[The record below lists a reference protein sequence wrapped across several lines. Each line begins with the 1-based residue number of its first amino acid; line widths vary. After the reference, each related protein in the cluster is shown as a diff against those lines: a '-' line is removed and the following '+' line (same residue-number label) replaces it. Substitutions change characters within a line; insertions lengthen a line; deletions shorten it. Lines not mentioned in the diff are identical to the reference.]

1 MSAGARATEERTI
14 LAVHPGAELFGS
26 DRMFLESVIGL
37 AGRVPVLVA
46 LPEEGPL
53 ADRIR
58 AAGVT
63 VVTVPMLVLRKSLLR
78 PRGWYTLVRDSLRN
92 LRSARRLIG
101 QHRPAAVYVSTVTL
115 PLWAPLARLHRVR
128 AVTHVHEAESTAS
141 AVVRR
146 VLYAPLLAT
155 DRIVVNSEFSRRTL
169 LRSYSALAARTEVV
183 LNGVPGPSAPTPLRT
198 QAPDPLRLLFV
209 GRLSPRKGPQVAV
222 AALGILTEEGTNATL
237 DVLGT
242 AFTGYEWFEQELRD
256 QTERLGLVDRVRFL
270 GFESDVWPRLDAADI
285 LLVPSIVDEPFG
297 NTAVEGVLA
306 QRPVVA
312 SDTSGLREAAGG
324 YASTRLV
331 TPDDPRALADA
342 VAGFCDQWAAVATA
356 TGRSAA
362 EADERHHTDRYR
374 SSVARLVTAVHWK
387 TTPGA
392 ADGRAALRSGTDRLK
407 GQTR

>member
-1 MSAGARATEERTI
+1 VSGADALAERTV

-37 AGRVPVLVA
+37 AERGRVLVA
-46 LPEEGPL
+46 LPDEGPL

-63 VVTVPMLVLRKSLLR
+63 VVTVPMLVLRKALLR
-78 PRGWYTLVRDSLRN
+78 PRGWFTLVRDSLRN
-92 LRSARRLIG
+92 IRSARRLIAE
-101 QHRPAAVYVSTVTL
+101 HAPAAVYVSTVTL
-115 PLWAPLARLHRVR
+115 PLWAPLARLRGVR

-141 AVVRR
+141 AVIRR
-146 VLYAPLLAT
+146 VLYAPLLTA

-169 LRSYSALAARTEVV
+169 LQSYSALAGRTHVV

-198 QAPDPLRLLFV
+198 DTPDPLRLLFI
-209 GRLSPRKGPQVAV
+209 GRLSPRKGPQVAI
-222 AALGILTEEGTNATL
+222 AALGLLTEAGTNATL

-242 AFTGYEWFEQELRD
+242 AFTGYEWFERELRA
-256 QTERLGLVDRVRFL
+256 QTDSLGLANRVRFL

-285 LLVPSIVDEPFG
+285 LLVPSVVDEPFG

-306 QRPVVA
+306 ERPVIA

-324 YASTRLV
+324 YESTSLV
-331 TPDDPRALADA
+331 APDDARALADA
-342 VAGFCDQWAAVATA
+342 VAAFHQQWPAMAAATR
-356 TGRSAA
+356 RSAA
-362 EADERHHTDRYR
+362 RADERHHTSRYR
-374 SSVARLVTAVHWK
+374 SRVADLVAAASGQ
-387 TTPGA
+387 TTPRA
-392 ADGRAALRSGTDRLK
+392 AGGRALRSGTDRLK